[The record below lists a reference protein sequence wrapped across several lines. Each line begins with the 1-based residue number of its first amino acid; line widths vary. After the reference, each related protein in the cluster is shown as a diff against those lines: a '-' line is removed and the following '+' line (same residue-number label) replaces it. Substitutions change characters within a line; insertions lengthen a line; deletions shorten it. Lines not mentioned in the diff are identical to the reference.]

1 MSIEKEINKLT
12 QQLLEDWEEDIEIE
26 AIKQTQYNMEGKIQ
40 DLEDYIADL
49 SDRIEKIEQSEQTEQ
64 TEYLIPQP
72 ENRPLSSWVKTKFKD
87 FYEFLCPWTIVSTNP
102 ED

>member
-49 SDRIEKIEQSEQTEQ
+49 SDR
-64 TEYLIPQP
+64 
-72 ENRPLSSWVKTKFKD
+72 
-87 FYEFLCPWTIVSTNP
+87 
-102 ED
+102 

>member
-26 AIKQTQYNMEGKIQ
+26 AIKQTQYNMEGKNTRPRRLYCRFVRQ
-40 DLEDYIADL
+40 
-49 SDRIEKIEQSEQTEQ
+49 IEKIEQSEQTEQ